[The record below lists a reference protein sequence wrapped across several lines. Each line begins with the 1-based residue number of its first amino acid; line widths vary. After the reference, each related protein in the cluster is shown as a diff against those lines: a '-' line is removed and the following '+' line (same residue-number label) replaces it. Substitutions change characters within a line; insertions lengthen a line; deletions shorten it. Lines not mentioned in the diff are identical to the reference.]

1 MGRVKADFQSSH
13 EAPRSSLRGASCED
27 WKSAFIYLQTIL
39 THILISG
46 IVGILH
52 LICLRVGI
60 VNLRTTYIKLWSDGC
75 EQADELRMFRWG
87 YRYAEHP

>member
-1 MGRVKADFQSSH
+1 MQALC
-13 EAPRSSLRGASCED
+13 EELRARTGNPPL
-27 WKSAFIYLQTIL
+27 YLQTIL

-87 YRYAEHP
+87 YKYAEHP